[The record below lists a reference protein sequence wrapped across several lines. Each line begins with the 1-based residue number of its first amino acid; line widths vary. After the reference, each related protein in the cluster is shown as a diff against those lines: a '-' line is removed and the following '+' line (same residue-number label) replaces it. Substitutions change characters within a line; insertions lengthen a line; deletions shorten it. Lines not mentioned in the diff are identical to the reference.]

1 MRLDHTV
8 GSVEV
13 GSDPHQHSKAPGSP
27 QSPHQRHELSSLKNL
42 RASAKHGLHE
52 AAAAALSDTAPNFP
66 GSLGYGYGSKQDD
79 SEDGLAVHFQCEILD
94 FVDAKVARVLESP
107 QHFMMQSR
115 GGHGN
120 AAHSPTNPVVDK
132 EGWDSPTSPSAGRNT
147 FTEHRS
153 PLEYR
158 LQEDYGIGA
167 PSPSN
172 GVSASRTGVAGA
184 LAHLA
189 LVVSDEKRWGG
200 NGQSSNNI
208 LTGKMSKAP
217 PRQHS
222 KHERARAQG
231 LEELAHASEAAVK
244 ALQGLQLAETPE
256 TPAMDGD
263 LQAGIGGV
271 YRNTRASKAD
281 TLVEAWQWQ
290 SSHYHSTEGVNSS
303 NLGWASRPA
312 AQVLVAAI
320 LLGHRHCRHEHQE
333 SNGAPSS
340 GGIRGNSSSTYQGTS
355 TAAAAQWALAAVD
368 AASQALCVIMR
379 AAAEANDAS
388 FGDDDATHS
397 GKDKSHFDSH
407 RADTALQN
415 KAAKLPL
422 PQWVV
427 ASGVAE
433 ACRAALETCLNTPH
447 LVPGYLPP
455 TSSRASKLAAKKGA
469 AQSINHDNYDELCYD
484 GAEKPRFPAST
495 GGGVGGA
502 AKGTHRG
509 VRSSAASAAADARC
523 TRQLPSGC
531 LALLAAIATALALP
545 PRSMEHT
552 VGASH
557 HSTHLEWLYHLSI
570 APVQDRSS
578 MSGSEGALSDSSK
591 SAPKWPVSRALLPL
605 LSRTLQLFDLS
616 LLGMDA
622 PPAPPASNPS
632 PGFAVD
638 AAAVSSTGGRSP
650 NHNVTIAEDAI
661 GGIKTHYEA
670 GSNFVAETGDEED
683 EEEEGNNID
692 VVGILSPSP
701 DSPQRETGSR
711 TAPDEPDGEAQRKA
725 AARLRIVHRADRFRR

>member
-1 MRLDHTV
+1 MRLDHTA

-13 GSDPHQHSKAPGSP
+13 GSDPHQHSKATERP

-79 SEDGLAVHFQCEILD
+79 SEDGLAVLFQGENLD
-94 FVDAKVARVLESP
+94 FIYAGVARVLESP
-107 QHFMMQSR
+107 QHFMMQLR
-115 GGHGN
+115 GDPGN

-132 EGWDSPTSPSAGRNT
+132 EGWDYSTSPSAGRNT
-147 FTEHRS
+147 FTERRS

-158 LQEDYGIGA
+158 LQKSYDLGA

-172 GVSASRTGVAGA
+172 GVSASGTGVAGA

-189 LVVSDEKRWGG
+189 LVVSDEKHWGG
-200 NGQSSNNI
+200 NDQSSSNI
-208 LTGKMSKAP
+208 LAGNTSKAP
-217 PRQHS
+217 PRQLA

-231 LEELAHASEAAVK
+231 LEELAHASEAAAK
-244 ALQGLQLAETPE
+244 AIQGLQLAETPE
-256 TPAMDGD
+256 TPAMEGVLQDGV
-263 LQAGIGGV
+263 GGV
-271 YRNTRASKAD
+271 YRNVRASKAD
-281 TLVEAWQWQ
+281 ALVEAWQWQ
-290 SSHYHSTEGVNSS
+290 SGQYHPTKGVKSS

-333 SNGAPSS
+333 GNGAPSN
-340 GGIRGNSSSTYQGTS
+340 GAIRGNSSSTDQGTL

-379 AAAEANDAS
+379 AAAEANEAS
-388 FGDDDATHS
+388 FGDDDATRS

-407 RADTALQN
+407 RADTALPSM
-415 KAAKLPL
+415 AAKLLL
-422 PQWVV
+422 PQWVM
-427 ASGVAE
+427 ASGAAE

-447 LVPGYLPP
+447 LVPGFLPP
-455 TSSRASKLAAKKGA
+455 SSSRASKLAAKKAA
-469 AQSINHDNYDELCYD
+469 AQSTNHDNYDELD
-484 GAEKPRFPAST
+484 
-495 GGGVGGA
+495 GVGGA

-509 VRSSAASAAADARC
+509 VRSLAASAAADAQC

-531 LALLAAIATALALP
+531 LALLAATATALALP
-545 PRSMEHT
+545 SPLMEHT
-552 VGASH
+552 VGVSH
-557 HSTHLEWLYHLSI
+557 HSSPLEWLHHLAT

-578 MSGSEGALSDSSK
+578 VSGSEGAPFGSSK

-616 LLGMDA
+616 LLGMG
-622 PPAPPASNPS
+622 APPASPASNTIS

-638 AAAVSSTGGRSP
+638 AAAVTSTGGRSP

-661 GGIKTHYEA
+661 GDTRTNSEE
-670 GSNFVAETGDEED
+670 GSGFVADTDDEDD
-683 EEEEGNNID
+683 EEEEGSTKE
-692 VVGILSPSP
+692 VVGIAAPSL
-701 DSPQRETGSR
+701 DSPQRETGSP
-711 TAPDEPDGEAQRKA
+711 TALDEPEGEAQRKA
-725 AARLRIVHRADRFRR
+725 AARLRIVHRADRFRRYRDK